1 MFRVIPY
8 IMMTIAL
15 LFVQIFVLDEISIA
29 LVLRPMIF
37 PLVVL
42 LLPIEWRT
50 VWVLLVALATGVL
63 MDVSLGGAGLYTA
76 TLLPIAVMRRWV
88 LYLTTHRSVESGDQT
103 SLFSRMSQQQVMIWV
118 ATMLAI
124 HHVMF
129 FALET
134 LSFAKPLHLI
144 ATMLLSTLL
153 SALIATPIVQIYCS
167 KIVAK

>member
-76 TLLPIAVMRRWV
+76 TLLPIAVMRSWV

-103 SLFSRMSQQQVMIWV
+103 SLFSRMSQRQVMIWV

>member
-29 LVLRPMIF
+29 LVLRPMIV

-76 TLLPIAVMRRWV
+76 TLLPISSPVAETYARRAM
-88 LYLTTHRSVESGDQT
+88 SGHQT
-103 SLFSRMSQQQVMIWV
+103 P
-118 ATMLAI
+118 
-124 HHVMF
+124 HCG
-129 FALET
+129 AL
-134 LSFAKPLHLI
+134 
-144 ATMLLSTLL
+144 
-153 SALIATPIVQIYCS
+153 
-167 KIVAK
+167 